1 MVRKGDRPPVE
12 VVVATGYA
20 AGRGGGGGGGGGGDS
35 GASTS
40 GRERRMFLSG
50 DTQEV
55 RKMWDGR
62 PSSRHPG

>member
-1 MVRKGDRPPVE
+1 MVRKGERPPVE

-20 AGRGGGGGGGGGGDS
+20 AGRGGGGGGDG

-62 PSSRHPG
+62 PSTRQPG